1 MVTYFAGRYIVEE
14 FLGTFYLCHF
24 CALQVHRQH
33 TAFGLC
39 YKEDV
44 LYTHV
49 VVESDSPVRG
59 ILAHWRRYLERT
71 WQTCIDTDLICLV
84 KVFGKLSLSLAV
96 RKHIVQDMLL
106 CLISLFKWL
115 AVLLLG
121 EDAGIILLLRAVIGN
136 MLYNHRRL
144 LVFNQTYHVADKLF
158 WVVLELI

>member
-1 MVTYFAGRYIVEE
+1 
-14 FLGTFYLCHF
+14 
-24 CALQVHRQH
+24 
-33 TAFGLC
+33 
-39 YKEDV
+39 
-44 LYTHV
+44 
-49 VVESDSPVRG
+49 
-59 ILAHWRRYLERT
+59 
-71 WQTCIDTDLICLV
+71 
-84 KVFGKLSLSLAV
+84 
-96 RKHIVQDMLL
+96 MLL